1 MHIEIKVIF
10 QLKFIK
16 QQEIFLIKN

>member
-10 QLKFIK
+10 QLNFIK